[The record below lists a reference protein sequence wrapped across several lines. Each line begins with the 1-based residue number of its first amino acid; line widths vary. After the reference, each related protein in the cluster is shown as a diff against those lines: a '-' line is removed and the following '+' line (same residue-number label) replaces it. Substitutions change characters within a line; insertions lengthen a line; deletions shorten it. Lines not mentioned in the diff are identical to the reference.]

1 MYFKNNSIKLIK
13 SNILVFLFFIL
24 FAPFVLAKAD
34 SDIIVNNVEFVG
46 GTGGSKILKNDI
58 SDNIISTEGVI
69 YDTDASLVYQITL
82 TNDSDN
88 YKKLFDIK
96 GLDNDYR
103 LKYEVLNYDKNKVI
117 APGDTITF
125 LYSIKA
131 DQPDYIK
138 SIENFNEKAKAEL
151 LFENIVYVNP
161 DTFDIILLVVIAL
174 VLCSLL
180 FIVVYKKNKILYF
193 VILLFLVLGYSHFGH
208 VKASDVQQID
218 ITTDISYILS
228 NLAPSCAN
236 LDYDGDFCIDWKQY
250 GNRDKVNYLVM
261 EDYKK
266 LSDTYLI
273 GDVSFSLQN
282 TYDVSEQQNGDVI
295 LGVYLA
301 DTEEESYLFLV
312 GQDGGVVVPKDA
324 SYQFSSYNAADNN
337 SDYDLFYIKYLDMSK
352 FFSNKTT
359 NMEYML
365 TGIGNQVDMIKYDL
379 SGFETSNVTSMKGM
393 FAGFAEYTKNLELDL
408 SMFDTSN
415 VTDMSFMFWEA
426 AYFSETIN
434 LDLSNFDTSNVTDM
448 SSMFLLFGYN
458 SKELNLDIY
467 DFDTSNVENMTRMFG
482 YFRYNSPV
490 EVTIDY
496 FKNWDT
502 SNVKKMTGMFSHNY
516 FGYLIDYPNKTII
529 DLTGL
534 DTLNVEYFDS
544 MFMGNSRAEKIIGL
558 DDFDTSSAIKMD
570 SMFMGVG
577 VSDLSGIYYWDTSNL
592 LSANFM
598 FYLLSQS
605 KNTVN
610 PIEELDLS
618 NWNVE
623 KLEQTTGMFSCI
635 SAKLNLTNWNLSS
648 LQSSRGM
655 FKYNYVNELDLSGI
669 NFGTS
674 TNYSSMF
681 STTDGKVYPSE
692 FDLSGS
698 DWNEDADV
706 TDMFKGISG
715 STIYVKDEKA
725 KAFIEKQAPDCTVLV
740 K

>member
-1 MYFKNNSIKLIK
+1 M
-13 SNILVFLFFIL
+13 LV
-24 FAPFVLAKAD
+24 KAE
-34 SDIIVNNVEFVG
+34 SDIIVKDVEFVG

-58 SDNIISTEGVI
+58 NDNIISTEGVI
-69 YDTDASLVYQITL
+69 YDADASLVYQITL

-88 YKKLFDIK
+88 YKKLFDVK
-96 GLDNDYR
+96 GLDNDYH
-103 LKYEVLNYDKNKVI
+103 LKYEVLNYDKNKII

-131 DQPDYIK
+131 DQPDYIL

-151 LFENIVYVNP
+151 LFENVSYINP
-161 DTFDIILLVVIAL
+161 DTFDIIVLVVIAFI
-174 VLCSLL
+174 LCSLL
-180 FIVVYKKNKILYF
+180 FIIVYRKNKILYLI
-193 VILLFLVLGYSHFGH
+193 ILLFLVLGYSHFSH
-208 VKASDVQQID
+208 VKASDVQHID

-236 LDYDGDFCIDWKQY
+236 LDYDGDFCIDWKLY
-250 GNRDKVNYLVM
+250 GDRDFVHYLVM
-261 EDYKK
+261 EDYKE

-273 GDVSFSLQN
+273 DDVSFSLQN

-301 DTEEESYLFLV
+301 DTEEESYLFLI

-324 SYQFSSYNAADNN
+324 SYQFSSYNAEDNN
-337 SDYDLFYIKYLDMSK
+337 SDNDFFNIKYLDMSK

-379 SGFETSNVTSMKGM
+379 SGFETSNVTSMRGM
-393 FAGFAEYTKNLELDL
+393 FAGFAEYTEDLELDL

-426 AYFSETIN
+426 GYFSETIN
-434 LDLSNFDTSNVTDM
+434 LDLSNFDTSNVTNM
-448 SSMFLLFGYN
+448 SSMFLYFGSN
-458 SKELNLDIY
+458 SRELNLDIY
-467 DFDTSNVENMTRMFG
+467 DFDTSKVEDMTRMFAF
-482 YFRYNSPV
+482 FRYLSPV

-496 FKNWDT
+496 FKDWDT
-502 SNVKKMTGMFSHNY
+502 SNVKRMTGMFYHSI
-516 FGYLIDYPNKTII
+516 FGLLYEYPNITTI

-534 DTLNVEYFDS
+534 DTQNVEYFDN
-544 MFMGNSRAEKIIGL
+544 MFIGNSRVKTIIGL
-558 DDFDTSSAIKMD
+558 DDFDTSSAINMD
-570 SMFMGVG
+570 SMFRGVG
-577 VSDLSGIYYWDTSNL
+577 VSDLSDIYYWDTSNL
-592 LSANFM
+592 SSANYM
-598 FYLLSQS
+598 FGSLVPS
-605 KNTVN
+605 KNITN

-623 KLEQTTGMFSCI
+623 KLEKATGMFSLF
-635 SAKLNLTNWNLSS
+635 SAKLNLKNWNLSS
-648 LQSSRGM
+648 LQNSRGM
-655 FKYNYVNELDLSGI
+655 FNYNYVNELDLSGV

-674 TNYSSMF
+674 INYSLMF
-681 STTDGKVYPSE
+681 STTDGKVYPSV

-698 DWNEDADV
+698 DWNEEADV

-725 KAFIEKQAPDCTVLV
+725 KAFIEKQAPDCVVLI
-740 K
+740 KE